1 MVAYNGFWPRPLGK
15 VFRDGTQRLLARN
28 ILMLPTFEPLINKI
42 IYSLLLFELVHD
54 GIGDSK
60 RRLSLENKQSKICP
74 FDTSLCFGKLHLHL
88 P

>member
-15 VFRDGTQRLLARN
+15 VFRYGITEN
-28 ILMLPTFEPLINKI
+28 SSKNTLMLPTFEPLTNKVI
-42 IYSLLLFELVHD
+42 LFSAMFELVLG

-60 RRLSLENKQSKICP
+60 RRVSLENKQSKICP

-88 P
+88 R